1 MMLLRN
7 PWFQNLSFTSPAVGG
22 PQCGGKDAS
31 TEETTEVEA
40 ERPGLT
46 STGYPW
52 AGPVTA
58 RPAGDAARRTYA
70 ARSPS
75 PGRPTDARD
84 AGNAS
89 RPGDQGPPV
98 EGKQLARGGEG
109 ALRPTPERG
118 LRSQDSESSHATQKV
133 TFQESSFGEHPDR
146 NGGREAAEA
155 GRGDRSGNAEA
166 GWWGEAAAKGAIVGP
181 RASPDI
187 VGVCRDWGL
196 IVEAKLSVTPQ
207 AEEQLLR
214 YKAVCRDVWPERRWV
229 LVQAVRNWRAGV
241 PYWVV
246 GPGSWERA
254 RRMVAWHFQAA

>member
-1 MMLLRN
+1 MLWPEMMLLRN

-22 PQCGGKDAS
+22 PQRGGKDAS
-31 TEETTEVEA
+31 TKETRRRETEHEASCA
-40 ERPGLT
+40 ERT
-46 STGYPW
+46 D
-52 AGPVTA
+52 AGPGG
-58 RPAGDAARRTYA
+58 RPADPAAGPEYD
-70 ARSPS
+70 ARSRS
-75 PGRPTDARD
+75 GPGRPFTGRTADASRPSD
-84 AGNAS
+84 QGLALGEGAKRPYDTTGQQKEKGNAS
-89 RPGDQGPPV
+89 HQVKV
-98 EGKQLARGGEG
+98 E
-109 ALRPTPERG
+109 
-118 LRSQDSESSHATQKV
+118 ESSQR
-133 TFQESSFGEHPDR
+133 EHQDGD
-146 NGGREAAEA
+146 GGREAAEA
-155 GRGDRSGNAEA
+155 GRRDRVGNAAA

-229 LVQAVRNWRAGV
+229 LVQVVRNWRAGV